1 VDYEIGL
8 VATDVSPTLATLVI
22 ACIAT
27 PRTVS
32 MQLIDFLCKEME
44 KVLDIL
50 VGRLA

>member
-8 VATDVSPTLATLVI
+8 VAIDVSPMLATLVI

-32 MQLIDFLCKEME
+32 MQLIVFFCKEMG
-44 KVLDIL
+44 KALDIL